1 VLTVLGD
8 AGVGKSRL
16 LKELAALIGDEARFV
31 FGRCISYGEGATYLP
46 LAEVVRQLA
55 PKRPRS
61 TIASLLGEDADA
73 ELIATRLTELTGET
87 EGGGSTGE
95 VFWAI
100 RRLLEAVA
108 RERPLV
114 VVLEDVHWAEPTLL
128 DLVEYLDS
136 WISDAPVL
144 VVCLARPS
152 LLEERAGWGRSP
164 SAETI
169 ALQPLTAE
177 ESAEL
182 VTGLAG
188 EGDLPKALRARI
200 VAVAEGNALFVEQ
213 LHAYLTEDVEPGEV
227 EVIPPSIEALLAS
240 RLDALEPGERVL
252 IERAAVIGRDF
263 ARNAVMHLSPP
274 EELSGLDSRLATLE
288 RRGLV
293 QGLRGRPG
301 EQALRFH
308 HILIRDVA
316 YLGVTKEL
324 RADLHERYGAWLD
337 QRGETD
343 ELVGFHAEQAHT
355 YRKQLRPGD
364 PEVPRLASWAA
375 ERLASGGIRAWKRAD
390 TPAAVNLLGR
400 AVALLPAESNDRAEL
415 LCELGVAQRWAGE
428 LELAEETLAEA
439 IAAASRDQRVRLRAQ
454 IELAHAHLF
463 RDPTHGADELLRLAE
478 AAIPVFEELGDDR
491 ALGRTWRHVGYVR
504 GGMECRNADWEE
516 AAEKALVHYR
526 RAGWSPAGCLAEL
539 AAALF
544 CGPAPVSDAVRRCD
558 ELLDEATDK
567 AGRANI
573 LVYKGGLEALA
584 ERFDSGRSLLAEASS
599 IYEELGEVYA
609 LANNS
614 GRVLGHL
621 ELIAGDYRAAEEALR
636 ESCETLER
644 FHDWAG
650 LSTSAADLAQA
661 MYGQD
666 RRGDADVW
674 AEIAE
679 DRARSDDLSAQ
690 FSWRAIRAKLRAQ
703 AGDVDEGTKL
713 GFEALR
719 IVERTDALT
728 QHGEVLLD
736 LAAALSMADRS
747 GDAADCV
754 EGALMLFASKENV
767 ASAGKARALLSEF
780 AV

>member
-1 VLTVLGD
+1 
-8 AGVGKSRL
+8 
-16 LKELAALIGDEARFV
+16 
-31 FGRCISYGEGATYLP
+31 
-46 LAEVVRQLA
+46 
-55 PKRPRS
+55 
-61 TIASLLGEDADA
+61 
-73 ELIATRLTELTGET
+73 
-87 EGGGSTGE
+87 
-95 VFWAI
+95 
-100 RRLLEAVA
+100 
-108 RERPLV
+108 
-114 VVLEDVHWAEPTLL
+114 
-128 DLVEYLDS
+128 
-136 WISDAPVL
+136 
-144 VVCLARPS
+144 
-152 LLEERAGWGRSP
+152 
-164 SAETI
+164 
-169 ALQPLTAE
+169 
-177 ESAEL
+177 
-182 VTGLAG
+182 
-188 EGDLPKALRARI
+188 
-200 VAVAEGNALFVEQ
+200 
-213 LHAYLTEDVEPGEV
+213 
-227 EVIPPSIEALLAS
+227 
-240 RLDALEPGERVL
+240 VL

-400 AVALLPAESNDRAEL
+400 AAALLPAESNDRAEL